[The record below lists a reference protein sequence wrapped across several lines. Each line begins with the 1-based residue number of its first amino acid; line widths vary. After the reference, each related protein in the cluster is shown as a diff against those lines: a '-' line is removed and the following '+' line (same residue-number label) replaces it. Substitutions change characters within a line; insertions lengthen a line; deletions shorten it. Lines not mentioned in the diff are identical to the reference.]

1 MTPELTQEQQSVEI
15 AQTPSPEST
24 RSSPGVLIRRARER
38 VRMTPEELAAQTKL
52 ARGTLEALERDDFKV
67 LMEPVYVRG
76 YYRKCAKVLGISEK
90 DLVDSYEAM
99 VAPRAPEAPAKLRLA
114 SGSELGSGSR
124 LPLALAA
131 GAALI
136 TVIVLS
142 LIWFARGEVNRVPP
156 LPEAAKVEVA
166 TPVENKTELTATEP
180 AASPVEVAP
189 GANAVPAAAPV
200 ATVPAAA
207 APVAVPAP
215 TVAAPAPV
223 VVAPSASAPAAKPV
237 APVAAPAKPAVPA
250 AAVAAPAAPTAPVTK
265 PVVSVGNAS
274 LTLRFNI
281 TSWARVDDAS
291 GKTLVNGLVRAG
303 EKQTLTGPAPFAV
316 FLGNAPGVNVDING
330 KVIDLGKYTA
340 QNNTARF
347 SAAP

>member
-1 MTPELTQEQQSVEI
+1 MTPELTEEQQGVEN
-15 AQTPSPEST
+15 APTTSPEST
-24 RSSPGVLIRRARER
+24 RSSPGTLIRRARER
-38 VRMTPEELAAQTKL
+38 VRMTPEELAGQTKL
-52 ARGTLEALERDDFKV
+52 TRGTLEALERDDFKV

-76 YYRKCAKVLGISEK
+76 YYRKCAKVLGIAEK

-136 TVIVLS
+136 AVIVLS
-142 LIWFARGEVNRVPP
+142 LIWFARGEVNQAPT
-156 LPEAAKVEVA
+156 LPEVAKVEV
-166 TPVENKTELTATEP
+166 TVPVENKTEVTATDP
-180 AASPVEVAP
+180 ATATDA
-189 GANAVPAAAPV
+189 AVVTTPAVTVPPATVPPALPALTAPV
-200 ATVPAAA
+200 AA
-207 APVAVPAP
+207 
-215 TVAAPAPV
+215 APV
-223 VVAPSASAPAAKPV
+223 VVAPVAPAITK
-237 APVAAPAKPAVPA
+237 
-250 AAVAAPAAPTAPVTK
+250 PAAPPAAPVVPHAAPSTT
-265 PVVSVGNAS
+265 PAVVSVGNAS

-281 TSWARVDDAS
+281 TSWARVDDAN

-303 EKQTLTGPAPFAV
+303 EKQTLTAPAPFAV
-316 FLGNAPGVNVDING
+316 FLGNAPGVSVDING
-330 KVIDLGKYTA
+330 KMIDLGKYTA